1 MNKSN
6 LLTYLYATISKLTAL
21 DKYQVAHTQNNQ
33 KVKYFVLLI
42 QSNLV
47 IRNHFPWTIANLLHK
62 NKENLALRNNFRLT
76 KNIYAN
82 LCFDLMLVIIVLKK
96 ENLSFLQ
103 GFQDEKRLTGVLQH
117 TYHTKFQAISANLS
131 VNRCVSALSQWSP
144 QLCEVAYHIRQ
155 WYLCGVRGSWP
166 IQLVVSYPLSWLTQ
180 PRTSGT
186 TLTSVGNNWKL
197 N

>member
-103 GFQDEKRLTGVLQH
+103 GFQDEKKANRSFT
-117 TYHTKFQAISANLS
+117 TYLSYKISGNF
-131 VNRCVSALSQWSP
+131 C
-144 QLCEVAYHIRQ
+144 QLI
-155 WYLCGVRGSWP
+155 G
-166 IQLVVSYPLSWLTQ
+166 
-180 PRTSGT
+180 
-186 TLTSVGNNWKL
+186 
-197 N
+197 